1 MKKQVRR
8 FGLDFRITVTLFVI
22 QLIVFA
28 GLFLLINNSIST
40 ASYNDVVNNMK
51 TAARDRVEL
60 IESYIDSTEG
70 TLTDYLKAQQIKDIL
85 ENPDDSAAIAAAQ
98 KYTEDYSKDIDSLEG
113 IYVSSWDTTVRAHTS
128 AQVVG
133 KVTRPDKDKCDQLNQ
148 ALLSADGVYNAGIII
163 SPASGK
169 QIISMYR
176 AVFDENGSPIG
187 LGGIGIYTDGL
198 ASKLNELPMNGFE
211 NSDYYLVN
219 VGTGEYIFHPNKDKV
234 ATIAEEQYI
243 IDLIGSLKNSGE
255 MVTDSFTYSDG
266 GNRVAAYTYMNDQD
280 WVFII
285 SDSSSEVMDSAVSM
299 RIQLIVVSIICMA
312 VLTLWVYLVV
322 HNLMLPL
329 KRVEKAAQKL
339 ENIDLKSADEVRDL
353 MKSPDEVGTIAT
365 AIVDMSESLRNATA
379 DVGRILSELANE
391 NLAVDVDQNSQYY
404 TGDFSELAGSLATI
418 RDKLS
423 GVISD
428 IYKSADDVSSGSE
441 QVAAGAQV
449 LSQGSVEQSA
459 SVEKLAE
466 NISNIEKQV
475 QHNSEKCENAREL
488 MDKTAQFLDGVN
500 VKMAS
505 LTEAMNNINET
516 SGKISNIIGAIED
529 IAFQTNI
536 LALNAA
542 IEAARAGAAGK
553 GFAVVADEVRTL
565 AGKSA
570 EAVGNTTMLIESSV
584 KAANNG
590 AEITAQTAEAI
601 KTLNEYTES
610 VKEIVG
616 SITESCRSQTE
627 MVENIHSDI
636 GKISAVVQ
644 SNSATAEQSA
654 ASSEELSGQ
663 AETLKELV
671 SRFRLR

>member
-28 GLFLLINNSIST
+28 GLFLLINHSIST

-85 ENPDDSAAIAAAQ
+85 ENPDDTAAIAAAQ

-266 GNRVAAYTYMNDQD
+266 GNRVAAYTYMND
-280 WVFII
+280 
-285 SDSSSEVMDSAVSM
+285 
-299 RIQLIVVSIICMA
+299 
-312 VLTLWVYLVV
+312 
-322 HNLMLPL
+322 
-329 KRVEKAAQKL
+329 
-339 ENIDLKSADEVRDL
+339 
-353 MKSPDEVGTIAT
+353 
-365 AIVDMSESLRNATA
+365 
-379 DVGRILSELANE
+379 
-391 NLAVDVDQNSQYY
+391 
-404 TGDFSELAGSLATI
+404 
-418 RDKLS
+418 
-423 GVISD
+423 
-428 IYKSADDVSSGSE
+428 
-441 QVAAGAQV
+441 
-449 LSQGSVEQSA
+449 
-459 SVEKLAE
+459 
-466 NISNIEKQV
+466 
-475 QHNSEKCENAREL
+475 
-488 MDKTAQFLDGVN
+488 
-500 VKMAS
+500 
-505 LTEAMNNINET
+505 
-516 SGKISNIIGAIED
+516 
-529 IAFQTNI
+529 
-536 LALNAA
+536 
-542 IEAARAGAAGK
+542 
-553 GFAVVADEVRTL
+553 
-565 AGKSA
+565 
-570 EAVGNTTMLIESSV
+570 
-584 KAANNG
+584 
-590 AEITAQTAEAI
+590 
-601 KTLNEYTES
+601 
-610 VKEIVG
+610 
-616 SITESCRSQTE
+616 
-627 MVENIHSDI
+627 
-636 GKISAVVQ
+636 
-644 SNSATAEQSA
+644 
-654 ASSEELSGQ
+654 
-663 AETLKELV
+663 
-671 SRFRLR
+671 

>member
-28 GLFLLINNSIST
+28 GLFLLINHSIST

-85 ENPDDSAAIAAAQ
+85 ENPDDTAAIAAAQ

-616 SITESCRSQTE
+616 SITESCRSQNE

-671 SRFRLR
+671 SRFRR